1 MKLALG
7 TAQFGMDYG
16 VANKEGRVPL
26 SVVEN
31 ILSVAKSHNIDT
43 LDTAAAYGDSEQT
56 LGTVGVHG
64 FKIVSKLPPR
74 DSEYSD
80 AASRVIKAV
89 ESSLENL
96 GVNTLYGFLL
106 HRPLELLSAE
116 GGKVFEALQALKE
129 QGLIQKLGASVY
141 GPEDLN
147 KLSPH
152 YEFDLV
158 QAPMNLLDRR
168 MIESGWLAKL
178 KRQGTEI
185 HIRSAFLQGL
195 LLMPVAG
202 RPEYFRPWNHLF
214 ECFDGWLKS
223 NELQPLEACLG
234 FLNNQPEVDKI
245 VVGIDSVKQL
255 LEVVDAANTK
265 IPEAPESL
273 QSGESALI
281 NPALWKL

>member
-16 VANKEGRVPL
+16 VANKEGRLPL

-31 ILSVAKSHNIDT
+31 ILSAAKNHNIDT
-43 LDTAAAYGDSEQT
+43 LDTAAAYGGSEQT

-64 FKIVSKLPPR
+64 FNIVSKLSPR

-80 AASRVIKAV
+80 ATSRVIGSL

-106 HRPLELLSAE
+106 HRPLELLSPE
-116 GGKVFEALQALKE
+116 GGKVFEALQTLKE

-147 KLSPH
+147 KLSSH

-158 QAPMNLLDRR
+158 QAPMNLFDRR
-168 MIESGWLAKL
+168 MVESGWLARL
-178 KRQGTEI
+178 KQEGTEI

-195 LLMPVAG
+195 LLMPAAD
-202 RPEYFRPWNHLF
+202 RPVYFQPWSCLF
-214 ECFDGWLKS
+214 ERFDGWVKS
-223 NELQPLEACLG
+223 NELLPLEACLG

-255 LEVVDAANTK
+255 LEVVDAASTN

-273 QSGESALI
+273 QSRESALI